1 MVLEACHRLH
11 RASRSVGSSR
21 TEATHPTRGKPMIQ
35 KQLVVRVDP
44 DLIRRLKI
52 LAAHEDLSM
61 AELVRNTLDD
71 EISTRRQSDPDA
83 DDALMA
89 AGL

>member
-1 MVLEACHRLH
+1 
-11 RASRSVGSSR
+11 
-21 TEATHPTRGKPMIQ
+21 MIQ

-44 DLIRRLKI
+44 DLIRQLKI

-61 AELVRNTLDD
+61 AEMVRRTLDD
-71 EISTRRQSDPDA
+71 EISTRREGDPDA

>member
-1 MVLEACHRLH
+1 
-11 RASRSVGSSR
+11 
-21 TEATHPTRGKPMIQ
+21 MIQ

-44 DLIRRLKI
+44 DLIHRLKI
-52 LAAHEDLSM
+52 VAAHDNSSM

-71 EISTRRQSDPDA
+71 EISARRVSEPDV

-89 AGL
+89 ADL

>member
-1 MVLEACHRLH
+1 
-11 RASRSVGSSR
+11 
-21 TEATHPTRGKPMIQ
+21 MIQ

-71 EISTRRQSDPDA
+71 EISARRVSEPDV

-89 AGL
+89 ADL

>member
-1 MVLEACHRLH
+1 
-11 RASRSVGSSR
+11 
-21 TEATHPTRGKPMIQ
+21 MIQ

-61 AELVRNTLDD
+61 AEMVRNTLDD
-71 EISTRRQSDPDA
+71 EISVRRTSDPDA
-83 DDALMA
+83 DDALVA

>member
-1 MVLEACHRLH
+1 
-11 RASRSVGSSR
+11 
-21 TEATHPTRGKPMIQ
+21 MIQ

-44 DLIRRLKI
+44 DLIHRLKI
-52 LAAHEDLSM
+52 VAAHGNESM

-71 EISTRRQSDPDA
+71 EISARRVGEPDV

-89 AGL
+89 ADL

>member
-1 MVLEACHRLH
+1 
-11 RASRSVGSSR
+11 
-21 TEATHPTRGKPMIQ
+21 MIQ

-44 DLIRRLKI
+44 DLIHRLKI
-52 LAAHEDLSM
+52 VAAHGNESM

-71 EISTRRQSDPDA
+71 EISARRVSEPDV

-89 AGL
+89 ADL

>member
-1 MVLEACHRLH
+1 
-11 RASRSVGSSR
+11 
-21 TEATHPTRGKPMIQ
+21 MIQ

-44 DLIRRLKI
+44 DLIRKLKI

-61 AELVRNTLDD
+61 AELVRNTLDE
-71 EISTRRQSDPDA
+71 EIEVWRQSDSDA
-83 DDALMA
+83 DDALTA